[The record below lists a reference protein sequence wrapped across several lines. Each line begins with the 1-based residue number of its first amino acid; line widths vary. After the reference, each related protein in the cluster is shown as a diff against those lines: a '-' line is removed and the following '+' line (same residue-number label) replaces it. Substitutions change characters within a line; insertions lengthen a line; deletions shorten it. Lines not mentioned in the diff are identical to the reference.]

1 MSISDKI
8 GEGTY
13 GCVHKPSLLCN
24 TKPPELPNYN
34 NKISKLMEAKEAKD
48 ELKEF
53 YNIKRIDPNDHF
65 HSGTPTYCTPSNDI
79 SNVKAAKKCSIES
92 IRNVI
97 PNLRDTLALLVMEDG
112 GKDLRKIVSDFWG
125 LPIND
130 ASKTKIHKL
139 IIAFERAFIGIKE
152 LNDNGYIHNDIKI
165 DNIVYNSDTNIL
177 NFIDFG
183 LTKPLP
189 NLLQQCK
196 NDLYFDNCHWNF
208 VPEIAFLNK
217 SKYERVRKLYDEKN
231 IARSIQDI
239 YKKISNNNGKSWSDY
254 ALSEQYPT
262 KKGNALSLI
271 FQTKY
276 SQIEKTIQNIG
287 RSSNSFSSKYKSVN
301 GLHKKSITSMDS
313 YALGQA
319 FSFCIYRLQHFLTPP
334 YDTLKDQL
342 LSLTE
347 EMTNWNC
354 FDRQTPDYYLNKY
367 QQIIKSS
374 GILNQYSLE
383 ISEKPNNKGYH
394 TIVPISKDVISL
406 QTIFKTPTQV
416 KLPIRKIK
424 KIRVNANRPEAPVI
438 TSNNKK
444 ISSQTKKNK
453 KKPSK
458 KSNKNTTRK
467 NDNYSQDKRWKGQ
480 QLRDRLA
487 SVRKTPKGQKHTK
500 GFPKKEDIIREIRRI
515 EKEQGI
521 SPKSINTYL

>member
-1 MSISDKI
+1 MSISEKI
-8 GEGTY
+8 GEGTF
-13 GCVHKPSLLCN
+13 GCVHKPSLKCDKTPSN
-24 TKPPELPNYN
+24 FIYY
-34 NKISKLMEAKEAKD
+34 NKISKLMESKEAND

-53 YNIKRIDPNDHF
+53 KNIKKIDPNDNF
-65 HSGTPTYCTPSNDI
+65 HSGTPKYCSPSNI
-79 SNVKAAKKCSIES
+79 PSNIQAAKKCTIRSIK
-92 IRNVI
+92 NAI
-97 PNLRDTLALLVMEDG
+97 PDLKNYLALLVMEDG
-112 GKDLRKIVSDFWG
+112 GKDLRKIVSEFWG
-125 LPIND
+125 LPINET
-130 ASKTKIHKL
+130 SKIKIHKF

-152 LNDNGYIHNDIKI
+152 LNDNGYVHNDIKL
-165 DNIVYNSDTNIL
+165 DNIVYNSNTNIL

-183 LTKPLP
+183 LTKALP
-189 NLLQQCK
+189 NIIQECK
-196 NDLYFDNCHWNF
+196 DNLYFDNSHWNF
-208 VPEIAFLNK
+208 VPEVAFLNK
-217 SKYERVRKLYDEKN
+217 SKYERARKLYNDKKKDTV
-231 IARSIQDI
+231 QDI
-239 YKKISNNNGKSWSDY
+239 YKKICNNNGQSWSNY

-262 KKGNALSLI
+262 KKSNDLALI
-271 FQTKY
+271 FKTKY
-276 SQIEKTIQNIG
+276 SQIEKTIEHICKP
-287 RSSNSFSSKYKSVN
+287 SNSFSSKYKSIN
-301 GLHKKSITSMDS
+301 GLQKTSVKSIDS

-354 FDRQTPDYYLNKY
+354 FDRHTPDYYLNKY

-374 GILNQYSLE
+374 GILDQYSLE
-383 ISEKPNNKGYH
+383 LSEKPNNKGYH
-394 TIVPISKDVISL
+394 TIVPISKEVISL
-406 QTIFKTPTQV
+406 ETIFKTPTQV

-438 TSNNKK
+438 TSNK

-453 KKPSK
+453 KKPPKK
-458 KSNKNTTRK
+458 KSNKNVTRK

-500 GFPKKEDIIREIRRI
+500 GFPKKDDIIREIRRI

-521 SPKSINTYL
+521 TPKSINTYL